1 MCKIFEKT
9 SGFSIDKPT
18 YGTNGNDAMKAV
30 ILSAGQGKRLLPLTA
45 DRPKCILPILGQ
57 TLIEWQIDE
66 LAKCGIDQVIVV
78 LGYRADKVQ
87 EILSSRYDASRV
99 RTVYN
104 DAYAVSDNLVSCW
117 TVHDEMNEE
126 FVLLNGDTLFE
137 AAVLQRLL
145 EINDHSVTVVI
156 NQKDCYD
163 ADDMKVELEGS
174 RLVKIGK
181 DLLPGQVHGESI
193 GMIMF
198 RDQGPM
204 LFRDAIEKALGD
216 PASQKRWYLSVID
229 DLAQRFPVWTCLIND
244 LQWCEVDYKADIKQA
259 EKVVAA
265 CRPGR
270 QRDLGDKPCRLR
282 GVNPSNP

>member
-1 MCKIFEKT
+1 
-9 SGFSIDKPT
+9 
-18 YGTNGNDAMKAV
+18 MKAV
-30 ILSAGQGKRLLPLTA
+30 ILSAGQGRRLLPLTA
-45 DRPKCILPILGQ
+45 DRPKCILPIMGQ

-66 LAKCGIDQVIVV
+66 LVKCGIDQVIVV
-78 LGYRADKVQ
+78 VGYRAEKVE
-87 EILSSRYDASRV
+87 EILRSRYDANRV

-104 DAYAVSDNLVSCW
+104 EVYAVSDNLVSCW

-126 FVLLNGDTLFE
+126 FILLNGDTLFE

-156 NQKDCYD
+156 NQKNGYD
-163 ADDMKVELEGS
+163 EDDMKVELEGC

-181 DLLPGQVHGESI
+181 DLTPGQVHGESI

-204 LFRDAIEKALGD
+204 LFRDAMEKALRD
-216 PASQKRWYLSVID
+216 PAAQKKYYLSVID
-229 DLAQRFPVWTCLIND
+229 DMARKFSVWTCSINH
-244 LQWCEVDYKADIKQA
+244 LQWCEVDFKADLKQA

-265 CRPGR
+265 CHPGR
-270 QRDLGDKPCRLR
+270 QVDAGDDPCQLT
-282 GVNPSNP
+282 GVSPANPD